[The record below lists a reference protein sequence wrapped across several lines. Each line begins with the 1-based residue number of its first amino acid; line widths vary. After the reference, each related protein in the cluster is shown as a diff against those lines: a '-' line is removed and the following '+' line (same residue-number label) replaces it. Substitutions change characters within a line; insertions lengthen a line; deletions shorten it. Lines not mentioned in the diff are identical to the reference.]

1 MENYNESSSKTARPG
16 ARVRPDIWKLLA
28 VLALAIIAICSIIA
42 TVTLG
47 RISERI
53 EGLYNVTALPH
64 CYLSPNDPRRR
75 EIQRNWGSEPTTEG
89 ACDAETRTREGV
101 PD

>member
-1 MENYNESSSKTARPG
+1 METFDDTPGRTARPG
-16 ARVRPDIWKLLA
+16 ARTRPDLWRPLA
-28 VLALAIIAICSIIA
+28 ALALAIIALCSIIA

-47 RISERI
+47 RISDRI

-75 EIQRNWGSEPTTEG
+75 DIQRNWGTEPTTEG
-89 ACDAETRTREGV
+89 ACDAETRAAEAT
-101 PD
+101 D